1 MGVKVW
7 GWAVPVGA
15 PRGEVNVRA
24 MYGSGGKV
32 ARWRGKR
39 NVCTHVVRSSE
50 LKAQC
55 IVVGGI
61 CRL

>member
-39 NVCTHVVRSSE
+39 NVCILITIARWLSLE
-50 LKAQC
+50 L
-55 IVVGGI
+55 
-61 CRL
+61 